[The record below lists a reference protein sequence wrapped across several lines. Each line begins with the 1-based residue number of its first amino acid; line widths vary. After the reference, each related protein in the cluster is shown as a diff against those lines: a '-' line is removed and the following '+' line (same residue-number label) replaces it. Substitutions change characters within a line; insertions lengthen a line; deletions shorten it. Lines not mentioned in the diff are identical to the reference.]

1 MPGSRPG
8 LRPLPE
14 RADDLS
20 ELLAMVARGDEAAF
34 EVAYDRLARPVYGLI
49 RKVVRDPAQSEEVA
63 QEVLLEVWR
72 TAAAVTRQLAP
83 EVSQAAPARQRRSL
97 WRRGQ
102 VRPARLRPARG
113 PWLPRLAAAV
123 TAAAVA
129 AAVALGVIQSSTQHR
144 LDQAQAA
151 SRSIAAVLAAPDA
164 RLTVH
169 RTTAGGVAT
178 VVASRSRHALIIST
192 AGLPALHGGKVY
204 ELWFLSGQTARRA
217 GLLPAPAAG
226 RTAPLLASGL
236 AAGDAV
242 ALTVEPA
249 GGTSHPT
256 TKPIVVVPL

>member
-1 MPGSRPG
+1 M
-8 LRPLPE
+8 
-14 RADDLS
+14 
-20 ELLAMVARGDEAAF
+20 
-34 EVAYDRLARPVYGLI
+34 
-49 RKVVRDPAQSEEVA
+49 
-63 QEVLLEVWR
+63 
-72 TAAAVTRQLAP
+72 
-83 EVSQAAPARQRRSL
+83 
-97 WRRGQ
+97 
-102 VRPARLRPARG
+102 
-113 PWLPRLAAAV
+113 

>member
-1 MPGSRPG
+1 MKLGRPVKLGRHDLHG
-8 LRPLPE
+8 LSGAYALD
-14 RADDLS
+14 ALTGL
-20 ELLAMVARGDEAAF
+20 ELDQFEHHLRRCPPCENEVRGFRETAT
-34 EVAYDRLARPVYGLI
+34 RLALAVAASPT
-49 RKVVRDPAQSEEVA
+49 PALRER
-63 QEVLLEVWR
+63 VL
-72 TAAAVTRQLAP
+72 TAAAVTRQLPP
-83 EVSQAAPARQRRSL
+83 EVSQAPPARQ
-97 WRRGQ
+97 RRGQ

-123 TAAAVA
+123 TAAAVV
-129 AAVALGVIQSSTQHR
+129 AAVALGIIQSSTQHR

-151 SRSIAAVLAAPDA
+151 SRAVAAVLAAPDA
-164 RLTVH
+164 RLTMH

-249 GGTSHPT
+249 GGTSRPT